1 MSVVI
6 RARKSAA
13 SQRRSREKLQPA
25 AATTAL
31 MVSLSNHDAV
41 AVAALEVIAAHA
53 VLCLEVADHR
63 LDGGAPPHLA
73 ADGSGDTPHLAEH
86 S

>member
-1 MSVVI
+1 
-6 RARKSAA
+6 
-13 SQRRSREKLQPA
+13 
-25 AATTAL
+25 

-53 VLCLEVADHR
+53 VLGLEVADHR
-63 LDGGAPPHLA
+63 LDGDAPPHLA
-73 ADGSGDTPHLAEH
+73 ADGGGDTPHLAEH

>member
-1 MSVVI
+1 
-6 RARKSAA
+6 
-13 SQRRSREKLQPA
+13 
-25 AATTAL
+25 

-41 AVAALEVIAAHA
+41 ALAALEIVAVHA
-53 VLCLEVADHR
+53 VLGLEVADRR

-73 ADGSGDTPHLAEH
+73 ADGGGDTPHLAEY

>member
-1 MSVVI
+1 
-6 RARKSAA
+6 
-13 SQRRSREKLQPA
+13 
-25 AATTAL
+25 

-41 AVAALEVIAAHA
+41 AVVALEVIAAHA